1 MDMATLTLSESS
13 FTRLLRDA
21 ETPVLVDFWAPWCAP
36 CRLMAPVVEAV
47 ARQFEGELIVG
58 KLDVDES
65 PRVAQ
70 AYGVMS
76 IPTLMAFRDGV
87 PVMRLQGLVPKRAV
101 LQALET
107 VWNDGRNGE

>member
-1 MDMATLTLSESS
+1 MATLTLSESS

-76 IPTLMAFRDGV
+76 IPTLIAFRDGV

>member
-76 IPTLMAFRDGV
+76 IPTLIAFRDGV

>member
-1 MDMATLTLSESS
+1 MATLTLSESS